1 MANKIIKIFYDVF
14 SDIKDLPL
22 QHHIIKMDIGDTKH
36 TISLLEHNLDECLS
50 MWDLNKI
57 KNTIDILDN
66 YYYSSSG
73 GIVSDKCYDKLRD
86 YYEHKCGKLHKIGAP
101 IKGAKIKLPVHMGS
115 MDKVK
120 LGSPNLKS
128 FLSKYTNQ
136 KCIMDKLDGSS
147 MLIDLRDK
155 SNAKAYTRGDGT
167 YGQDV
172 SNKSKYIDGLG
183 HISGTDL
190 GGIIRGEA
198 IVSINRW
205 EKIKDKGANARNY
218 VAGIINRKDVCPN
231 ELKNIQFVAY
241 EWIDNNYALPDK
253 LSISEQLDKLKVA
266 GFHTVRYKTFI
277 NVTEEQL
284 PPILTDFKQ
293 SSDYEIDGIIVQDN
307 VYYSKNTSGNP
318 KYAKAFKMDELDD
331 TAITTVT
338 SINWE
343 PSKSGLL
350 KPIVIFNKIHLTGV
364 DITKASGYNANFIEK
379 NGIGIGSK
387 IKVIRSGGVIPK
399 IIDVIEKTKPILPTI
414 DYNWDSNHTDIIIKD
429 KDNSK
434 EVSVKRL
441 EYFVNTLDISFIKI
455 GMLRKLYDK
464 GCKTIFDILFLTKTV
479 ILSYNLPGIK
489 DKTASK
495 ISESINVSLNNASPD
510 LLAAA
515 TPYFNG
521 VGKKKM
527 KTLSDNIPNWL
538 ELPKYELKTKIL
550 ETEGFQEITCNNI
563 LNGLDRFKD
572 YYKAYTLSGYTDK
585 SVSNTDSIKSV
596 SNTDSIKLESNK
608 LNGDVYLFTGF
619 RDSKIKHKIELNGG
633 LVVDSLSKKNNVTH
647 VIRKSVDTINSKI
660 QKILDDK
667 DSKIKVIT
675 ISDIDF

>member
-1 MANKIIKIFYDVF
+1 MTNHIIKIFHDVF

-22 QHHIIKMDIGDTKH
+22 QNHIIKMDIADTKH

-50 MWDLNKI
+50 KWDLNKI

-73 GIVSDKCYDKLRD
+73 GIVSDKCYDKLREF
-86 YYEHKCGKLHKIGAP
+86 YEHKCGILTKIGAP
-101 IKGAKIKLPVHMGS
+101 VKGAKIKLPAHMGS

-120 LGSPNLKS
+120 LGSTNLKS

-147 MLIDLRDK
+147 MLIDLRNK

-172 SNKSKYIDGLG
+172 SNKAIYIDGLN
-183 HISGTDL
+183 HIHKTNINGL
-190 GGIIRGEA
+190 IRGEA
-198 IVSINRW
+198 IVSINQW

-218 VAGIINRKDVCPN
+218 VAGIINRKDVCPD
-231 ELKNIQFVAY
+231 ELTNIQFVAY
-241 EWIDNNYALPDK
+241 EWISDTCSHPYK
-253 LSISEQLDKLKVA
+253 LSISEQIDKLKTA

-277 NVTEEQL
+277 DVTEEQL
-284 PPILTDFKQ
+284 PPILTHFKQ

-318 KYAKAFKMDELDD
+318 KYAKAFKMDDLDD

-338 SINWE
+338 AIKWA

-350 KPIVIFNKIHLTGV
+350 KPIVVFDKIHLTGV

-399 IIDVIEKTKPILPTI
+399 IIEVIEKTKPLLPAI
-414 DYNWDSNHTDIIIKD
+414 DYNWNSNHTDIIIKD

-434 EVSVKRL
+434 EVAIKRL
-441 EYFVNTLDISFIKI
+441 EYFVNTIGVSFLKI

-479 ILSYNLPGIK
+479 IMSYNLSGIK

-495 ISESINVSLNNASPD
+495 IADSINVSLNNASAA

-521 VGKKKM
+521 IAKKKM
-527 KTLSDNIPNWL
+527 KSLSDNIPNWL
-538 ELPKYELKTKIL
+538 ELPKNELKTKIL

-572 YYKAYTLSGYTDK
+572 YHKAYTLSGYTDK
-585 SVSNTDSIKSV
+585 SF
-596 SNTDSIKLESNK
+596 SNTDSIKLKSDK
-608 LNGDVYLFTGF
+608 LNDNVYLFTGF
-619 RDSKIKHKIELNGG
+619 RDSEIKHKIELNGG
-633 LVVDSLSKKNNVTH
+633 VVVDSLSKKNNVTH
-647 VIRKSVDTINSKI
+647 IIRKSVDTINSKI

-667 DSKIKVIT
+667 DSNINVIT
-675 ISDIDF
+675 ISDIGF